1 MFNIKQIQAFYWTV
15 RLGTLQQ
22 AADRLFITQS
32 AVTKRLQELQKFAQG
47 PLFVP
52 GAPRQQLTAK
62 GQELMHACEGLIEAL
77 ARMDALRDNRQ
88 ASSRTL
94 RMGITE
100 LVTVTWFSGFA
111 RQLREQQPQ
120 LALHPDVDL
129 SANLQRKLLEGEVD
143 LAVIPQDYVTSGM
156 RAVHLQSIDFAWL
169 APPGANPAGRA
180 LSLRELLNW
189 PVIVQG
195 PQSGIT
201 HRCDRLFA
209 ERGLEY
215 QRVDGSNSLFAV
227 ISLVRAGLGL
237 SCLPRNLF
245 AEDIDKGRLQALN
258 VPEDPAQVHYWLAFR
273 KADNDALYPLLV
285 QLCSQAVASGAG
297 FST

>member
-22 AADRLFITQS
+22 AADRLFVTQS
-32 AVTKRLQELQKFAQG
+32 AVTKRLQELQKFAEM

-77 ARMDALRDNRQ
+77 ARMEALRDIRQ
-88 ASSRTL
+88 TSNRTL

-129 SANLQRKLLEGEVD
+129 SANLQRKLLEGEID

-156 RAVHLQSIDFAWL
+156 RAVRLQSIAFAWL
-169 APPGANPAGRA
+169 APAGATSAGRA

-227 ISLVRAGLGL
+227 ISLVRAGLGI
-237 SCLPRNLF
+237 SCLPRGLF
-245 AEDIDKGRLQALN
+245 AEDINKGLLQALN
-258 VPEDPAQVHYWLAFR
+258 VPEDPAQVHYYLAFR
-273 KADNDALYPLLV
+273 KVDNDPLYPLLV
-285 QLCSQAVASGAG
+285 QLCGAAVSNDAG

>member
-1 MFNIKQIQAFYWTV
+1 MFNIKQVQAFYWTV

-32 AVTKRLQELQKFAQG
+32 AVTKRLQELQKFAQT

-52 GAPRQQLTAK
+52 GAPRQQLTTK
-62 GQELMHACEGLIEAL
+62 GQELMHACEGLMEAL
-77 ARMDALRDNRQ
+77 AGMEALRDNRQ
-88 ASSRTL
+88 ASSRIL

-111 RQLREQQPQ
+111 RQLREQHPQ

-129 SANLQRKLLEGEVD
+129 SANLQRKLLEGDIDV
-143 LAVIPQDYVTSGM
+143 AVIPQDYVTSAM
-156 RAVHLQSIDFAWL
+156 RAVQLQSIDFAWL
-169 APPGANPAGRA
+169 APPGATPPGRA
-180 LSLRELLNW
+180 LNLRELLNW

-227 ISLVRAGLGL
+227 ISLVRAGLGI
-237 SCLPRNLF
+237 SCLPRGLF
-245 AEDIDKGRLQALN
+245 AEDIHNGLLQALN
-258 VPEDPAQVHYWLAFR
+258 VPEDPAQVHYHLAFR
-273 KADNDALYPLLV
+273 KADNDPLYPSLV
-285 QLCSQAVASGAG
+285 QLCSAAVASGTG
-297 FST
+297 FSA